1 MPAPA
6 ALITLDW
13 GTTSLRAYL
22 QAADGAILD
31 SRTAFQG
38 IMSLDGASF
47 ADVLTANAGAWA
59 HAHGPLPVLL
69 SGMIGSRQG
78 WVEARYVPTPAGLA
92 DLAAGLTPVPDAPHP
107 FGPVAIVPGLLRDD
121 ADTPDVIRGEEVEV
135 FGALNRLHRADGLFV
150 LPGTHS
156 KWVRVDGGR
165 IARFSTYMTGDVF
178 AALKGHTILGRM
190 MQSEPTGAQPIKAQ
204 SVEGFRRGVL
214 AARAL
219 EGPGGLLARL
229 FSVRA
234 LGLTGRLAEADSAD
248 FLSGLLIGTE
258 LADATR
264 GHEGFTLVANAA
276 LTERYAAAADLLGLA
291 HASAPAG
298 CAPAG
303 QFAVAKAAGL
313 I

>member
-1 MPAPA
+1 MTAPA

-13 GTTSLRAYL
+13 GTTALRAYL
-22 QAADGAILD
+22 QTADGAVLD
-31 SRTAFQG
+31 SHAAMQG

-47 ADVLTANAGAWA
+47 ADVLTANAGGWA

-107 FGPVAIVPGLLRDD
+107 FGPVSIVPGLLRED

-135 FGALNRLHRADGLFV
+135 FGALHRLGRSDGLFV

-156 KWVRVDGGR
+156 KWVRVEGGR
-165 IARFSTYMTGDVF
+165 ITHFSTYMTGEVF

-190 MQSEPTGAQPIKAQ
+190 MQAQPEAH
-204 SVEGFRRGVL
+204 SAEGFRRGVD

-219 EGPGGLLARL
+219 KGPGALLARL
-229 FSVRA
+229 FSVRT
-234 LGLTGRLAEADSAD
+234 LGLTGRLGEEDSAD
-248 FLSGLLIGTE
+248 FLSGLLIGAE
-258 LADATR
+258 LTDATH
-264 GHEGFTLVANAA
+264 GHTPFTLVANPG
-276 LTERYAAAADLLGLA
+276 LTERYATAADLLGLP
-291 HASAPAG
+291 HTQAPAG
-298 CAPAG
+298 SAPAG
-303 QFAVAKAAGL
+303 QFAVARAAGL

>member
-78 WVEARYVPTPAGLA
+78 WVEARYVPTPAGLP

-135 FGALNRLHRADGLFV
+135 FGALHRLNRADGLFV

-156 KWVRVDGGR
+156 KWVRVDGAR
-165 IARFSTYMTGDVF
+165 ITTFSTYMTGEVF

-190 MQSEPTGAQPIKAQ
+190 MEEGVFSPA
-204 SVEGFRRGVL
+204 GFRRGVE
-214 AARAL
+214 AAAKL
-219 EGPGGLLARL
+219 EGGPGALLGRL
-229 FSVRA
+229 FSIRA
-234 LGLTGRLAEADSAD
+234 LGLTGRLHGADSAD
-248 FLSGLLIGTE
+248 VLSGLLIGAE
-258 LADATR
+258 LLHATA
-264 GHEGFTLVANAA
+264 GGAPFTLVANPALADRYATAA
-276 LTERYAAAADLLGLA
+276 LLLGLP
-291 HASAPAG
+291 HGRAPEG
-298 CAPAG
+298 CGPAG
-303 QFAVAKAAGL
+303 QHAVAKAAGF